1 MINGLARDKL
11 YIARLGEIAKPHE
24 DAGTEVPIL
33 VRAALKA
40 RHITYGLTL
49 GAMQYVASAAGSG

>member
-1 MINGLARDKL
+1 MINGLAHDEL
-11 YIARLGEIAKPHE
+11 YNARLGEIAKPHE

-33 VRAALKA
+33 VRAGLKA
-40 RHITYGLTL
+40 RHITYGLVL